1 MHEKSAGL
9 YAAGK
14 IYDKA
19 AEEYHEA
26 RMTSKALQALYDGT
40 LLDQLVHDLHKYS
53 SIPLGI

>member
-19 AEEYHEA
+19 AEEYHQA
-26 RMTSKALQALYDGT
+26 RMTSKALQALYEGKF
-40 LLDQLVHDLHKYS
+40 LDQLVDDLHRYS
-53 SIPLGI
+53 SISLGM